1 MSSKTIKGFTF
12 IYLSILI
19 LHIVLDTMGSFW
31 HYLTKP
37 ALVLSLLMFFLKQS
51 THLDKRT
58 RNVLVLALLFSL
70 MGDSLLMF
78 VSKSMHF
85 FTGGLFAFLLAHI
98 FFIILFYRKKSKKPL
113 GFGLSLGTILYM
125 LLILNFISSNLG
137 TMRYPVIL
145 YMVII
150 MLMFLAATHRQKEVG
165 KLSYNLILIGAILF
179 VVSDSILAL
188 NKFYKPI
195 LYPQISIMLTYG
207 LAQLLITLG
216 ILKQDN

>member
-70 MGDSLLMF
+70 LGDSLLMF

-85 FTGGLFAFLLAHI
+85 FTGGLVAFLLAHI
-98 FFIILFYRKKSKKPL
+98 FFIILFYRKKSKNPR

-216 ILKQDN
+216 ILRQDN

>member
-1 MSSKTIKGFTF
+1 
-12 IYLSILI
+12 
-19 LHIVLDTMGSFW
+19 
-31 HYLTKP
+31 
-37 ALVLSLLMFFLKQS
+37 
-51 THLDKRT
+51 
-58 RNVLVLALLFSL
+58 
-70 MGDSLLMF
+70 
-78 VSKSMHF
+78 
-85 FTGGLFAFLLAHI
+85 
-98 FFIILFYRKKSKKPL
+98 
-113 GFGLSLGTILYM
+113 M

-216 ILKQDN
+216 ILRQDN